1 MLYSTLQSNQKLNS
15 YQKLYI
21 VKEVHYRLISYYIYI
36 DLSGIRNELF
46 NQTIFI
52 YVLAID
58 NKNGLSIQRFVDL
71 ILVS

>member
-21 VKEVHYRLISYYIYI
+21 VKRVHYRPISYYIYI
-36 DLSGIRNELF
+36 DLGGIRNELL

-58 NKNGLSIQRFVDL
+58 NQNVLSIQRFVDL
-71 ILVS
+71 ILVR